1 MKAETVDLSTVRGEV
16 GNLWQSGR
24 TQLQKTVG
32 QLLDAKGRDVWSI
45 GPDATVYEA
54 LELLADK
61 NVGAIV
67 VVEDGRVCGI
77 VSERDYARKIRLLER
92 DSRKTRVGEIMTSEV
107 WTITEDQSVAECMG
121 SMTEHHIRHLPVVEA
136 DRLVGIITIGDV
148 VKAVMAEQA
157 FLIQQLEQYITG

>member
-1 MKAETVDLSTVRGEV
+1 M
-16 GNLWQSGR
+16 
-24 TQLQKTVG
+24 QKTVG
-32 QLLDAKGRDVWSI
+32 QLLDAKGREVWSI
-45 GPDATVYEA
+45 GPDATVFET
-54 LELLADK
+54 LELLAEK

-92 DSRKTRVGEIMTSEV
+92 ESRDTAVSEIMTPEV
-107 WTITEDQSVAECMG
+107 RTITEDQSVAECMEL
-121 SMTEHHIRHLPVVEA
+121 MTEYHIRHLPVVEG